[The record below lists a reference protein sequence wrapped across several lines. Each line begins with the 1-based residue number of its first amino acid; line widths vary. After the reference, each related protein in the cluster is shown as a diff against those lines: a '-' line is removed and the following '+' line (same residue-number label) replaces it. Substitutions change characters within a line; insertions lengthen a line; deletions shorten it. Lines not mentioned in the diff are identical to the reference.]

1 MFVDLFEVL
10 AGHVGVDLGG
20 GEVGVAEQLFDG
32 LDVASFVEDVGGEA
46 VAEDVGADAVGVGE
60 RRHVFLHCQVH
71 VLRRNL
77 AAPSPYEKPLAG
89 SLFLFL

>member
-10 AGHVGVDLGG
+10 AGDVGVDLGG

-32 LDVASFVEDVGGEA
+32 LDVAPFVEDVGGEA

-60 RRHVFLHCQVH
+60 RRHVAFHCEVH
-71 VLRRNL
+71 VLRRDL
-77 AAPSPYEKPLAG
+77 PAFGPYEKPFAG
-89 SLFLFL
+89 SLFLLL